1 MASHLPVG
9 ETWIVVASQS
19 QARIFRYLGLKSGLK
34 LIEKIQHPEG
44 HLKDTELGADRHGRS
59 FSSVGHGGRS
69 AYEDERSPH
78 EQMAWTFAR
87 ELADKLRAARGRNEF
102 RALMLV
108 AEAGFLGILKSCL
121 DEQTR
126 KVLVATLDREYHQ
139 KSSSQLSKHIEE
151 YLLTA

>member
-1 MASHLPVG
+1 MASQLPVG

-19 QARIFRYLGLKSGLK
+19 QARIFRYLGLKSGLR
-34 LIEKIQHPEG
+34 LVEKIQHPEG
-44 HLKDTELGADRHGRS
+44 RLLDRELGADRQGRS

-78 EQMAWTFAR
+78 VEVAWDFAR
-87 ELADKLRAARGRNEF
+87 RLAAQLQAARGRNEF

-108 AEAGFLGILKSCL
+108 AEAKFLGILKSCL
-121 DEQTR
+121 DEQTK

-139 KSSSQLSKHIEE
+139 KSSSELSRHIDE
-151 YLLTA
+151 YLLSA